1 MKHDH
6 SRSPRLVIFKE
17 FPMITRRKMWQLLS
31 SLPLIAAVANRA
43 AAQPAAASATSP
55 SGGPGMEMLT
65 IFLRH
70 DQSKTLDEINN
81 HLKSTGWYKHFPP
94 EGVEVLSWYVMMGIG
109 QVVTLKFPAE
119 KLRDINAL
127 IEREAWGG
135 YRTEFYPT
143 YDFRALYKQE
153 QSKNP

>member
-1 MKHDH
+1 
-6 SRSPRLVIFKE
+6 
-17 FPMITRRKMWQLLS
+17 MITRRKVSQMLS
-31 SLPLIAAVANRA
+31 SIPLIAAAANRA
-43 AAQPAAASATSP
+43 AARAPADSSPSP

-70 DQSKTLDEINN
+70 DQAKTLDEINS
-81 HLKSTGWYKHFPP
+81 HLKSMGWYKNFPP
-94 EGVEVLSWYVMMGIG
+94 EGVEVMSWYVMMGIG

-135 YRTEFYPT
+135 YRTEFYAT
-143 YDFRALYKQE
+143 YDYRALYKQE